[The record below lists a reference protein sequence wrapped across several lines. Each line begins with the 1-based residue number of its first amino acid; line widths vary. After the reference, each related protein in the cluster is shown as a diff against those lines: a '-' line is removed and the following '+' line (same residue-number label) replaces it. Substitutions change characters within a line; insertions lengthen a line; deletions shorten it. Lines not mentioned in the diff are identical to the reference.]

1 MKKRVLVLVSV
12 VLVLAFA
19 STAFAA
25 DVTVRIT
32 GLESGGEVRAAL
44 FASAADY
51 DADRRA
57 GVVAAAAIGDVV
69 ELVFSDV
76 SPETYGISVFL
87 DMNANEELD
96 KNFLRIPKERYGF
109 SNNARGR
116 FGPPDFEA
124 FSFEVTDES
133 LTIEI
138 ELR

>member
-76 SPETYGISVFL
+76 SPGTYGISVFL